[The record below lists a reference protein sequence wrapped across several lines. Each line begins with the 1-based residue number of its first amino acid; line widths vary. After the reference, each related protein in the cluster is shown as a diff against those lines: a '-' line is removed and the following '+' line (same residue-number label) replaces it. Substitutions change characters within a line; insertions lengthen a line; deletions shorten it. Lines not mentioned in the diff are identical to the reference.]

1 MLFVQDSQGVLL
13 PGGSGLLPNGQN
25 GAAENLHVLI
35 QSLPMREALGVATS
49 TNKKEVEV
57 LPHMTKGGLE
67 FLINNSTVWTEGQL
81 PAPSTNANQLSYQAL
96 MPVEVCQEELP
107 VWAHAD
113 LWRHHGCQAR
123 WSCAHKG
130 G

>member
-13 PGGSGLLPNGQN
+13 PGGSGLLPNGQH
-25 GAAENLHVLI
+25 GVAQSLHMLI

-57 LPHMTKGGLE
+57 LPHMTEGGLRV
-67 FLINNSTVWTEGQL
+67 LIDNSMVWTEGQL
-81 PAPSTNANQLSYQAL
+81 AAPSTNANRLPYQAL
-96 MPVEVCQEELP
+96 MLAEVCKEELP
-107 VWAHAD
+107 VWAHMD
-113 LWRHHGCQAR
+113 LQRWHGCQAR
-123 WSCAHKG
+123 QPCVHKG